1 MKGRVEAMPLL
12 LIADEDVQARDN
24 MIQLFGETDY
34 QVVAANSV
42 DVVMRD
48 VIKKEAQVVLLGN
61 AFDNIPAGELIPL
74 LKKCN
79 QKLTIIFVSNEESLP
94 LLIKLR
100 GEGVFY
106 HALKPAAGED
116 REELLQ
122 AVKCAFENVTGQ
134 SKASGTA
141 K

>member
-1 MKGRVEAMPLL
+1 MPLL

-61 AFDNIPAGELIPL
+61 AFDNMPAGDLIPL
-74 LKKCN
+74 LKQCN

-94 LLIKLR
+94 LLRKLR

-106 HALKPAAGED
+106 HALKPATRED

-134 SKASGTA
+134 STTSGTT